1 MIIRGRALAYIA
13 AMLTVACGH
22 PPSPPPPPHPAFPE
36 AISLAES
43 DASTMFVVQRSE
55 IDAAAV
61 PLVPASTQPTDPAP
75 AVVDAGAAADA
86 AKVAGAATLVGS
98 YRYDRGKASVRKSI
112 DAVVGEMSVIVRSV
126 ARRRL
131 VDANDVPKRIAI
143 RQKGS
148 EVTVELD
155 GRAYAA
161 TLGGGSKRVKDPN
174 GEVSRMRLAMRGGA
188 LYQTFHT
195 DQGDRTNV
203 FSAREDGGLTMAVR
217 ITSPQL
223 PDDVRYRLVFDAS

>member
-1 MIIRGRALAYIA
+1 MIIRGALASIA
-13 AMLTVACGH
+13 AMLTVACAA
-22 PPSPPPPPHPAFPE
+22 PLSPPAPHPAFPE
-36 AISLAES
+36 AVSLEEA
-43 DASTMFVVQRSE
+43 DASTMFAV
-55 IDAAAV
+55 DAAAV
-61 PLVPASTQPTDPAP
+61 PIVPASASPTAPTPA
-75 AVVDAGAAADA
+75 AAADA
-86 AKVAGAATLVGS
+86 SKVAGAATVVGR
-98 YRYDRGKASVRKSI
+98 YRYDSGKASVRKSI
-112 DAVVGEMSVIVRSV
+112 DSVVGEMSVIVRGI

-143 RQKGS
+143 RQEGS

-161 TLGGGSKRVKDPN
+161 TLGGGSKRVRDPN

-203 FSAREDGGLTMAVR
+203 FSARQDGGLTMAVR

-223 PDDVRYRLVFDAS
+223 PDDVRYRLVFEAS